1 MYLVPP
7 EGVTMLQR
15 RPRHVVFSTLWRPLV
30 GWSVV
35 AALYLTAAVLGVFLA
50 TAMAHWWPLLLTT
63 ACTLAAAACTMI
75 GLDRHSS

>member
-1 MYLVPP
+1 MYPVPP

-15 RPRHVVFSTLWRPLV
+15 RPRHVGFSTLWRPML

-50 TAMAHWWPLLLTT
+50 AAMAHWWPLLLTT
-63 ACTLAAAACTMI
+63 ACTLAAATCTLI
-75 GLDRHSS
+75 GFDRHSP